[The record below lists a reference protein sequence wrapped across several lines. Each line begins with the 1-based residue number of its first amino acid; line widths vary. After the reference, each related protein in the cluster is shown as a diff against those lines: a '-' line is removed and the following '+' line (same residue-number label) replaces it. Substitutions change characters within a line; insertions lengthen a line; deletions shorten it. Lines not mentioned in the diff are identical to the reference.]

1 MPQASLIRIA
11 FSHMLDGYRMVI
23 ITRNGYPIQKCDC
36 LPVRIN
42 GYWAKETTVLG
53 GDPAEE
59 LNLTETN
66 DPVVIP

>member
-1 MPQASLIRIA
+1 M
-11 FSHMLDGYRMVI
+11 DGYGMGI
-23 ITRNGYPIQKCDC
+23 ITRNGYPVQKCDR
-36 LPVRIN
+36 LPVGIN

-59 LNLTETN
+59 LNLTKTN

>member
-1 MPQASLIRIA
+1 M
-11 FSHMLDGYRMVI
+11 GI
-23 ITRNGYPIQKCDC
+23 ITRNGYPIQKCDR
-36 LPVRIN
+36 LPGRIN

-59 LNLTETN
+59 LNLTKTN